1 MIISLHAE
9 KVFDKIQPPYVKNVL
24 ERLRIQG
31 IYLNII
37 NAIYSKLITY
47 IKLKREK
54 LKTIPLKSGQDKVF
68 YSLLTYSI

>member
-1 MIISLHAE
+1 ML
-9 KVFDKIQPPYVKNVL
+9 KKTFDKIQHPFILKVL
-24 ERLRIQG
+24 KRSGIQG